1 MMPYVAHR
9 PRCSMT
15 SLPIPRIFIS
25 SATFA
30 TPRATRRFHVGL
42 AIAVL
47 ATVFSGF
54 SFSIHSR
61 LANGPLPLAAVVH
74 GILFFSWVLLFA
86 IQIGLVAAGR
96 VRVHRTLGVGAAVLA
111 LVLVLSAPPLA
122 IDAARRGVLPGNSLE
137 FLLVMFVDLL
147 LFGAFVGA
155 AIYFRRRPEVH
166 KRLIVLG
173 MVSLLPPA
181 ISRWPIALRHVAIIP
196 VVLLFF
202 LMATPVF
209 DFLARRR
216 QHPVTVWGG
225 VAIVLSIPIRF
236 AIAHTAAWH
245 AIASWL
251 VR

>member
-1 MMPYVAHR
+1 
-9 PRCSMT
+9 MT
-15 SLPIPRIFIS
+15 SLPIPRIFV
-25 SATFA
+25 SARTFA

-54 SFSIHSR
+54 GFSIHSR
-61 LANGPLPLAAVVH
+61 LATGSIPPSAVVH
-74 GILFFSWVLLFA
+74 GMLFFSWVLLFA

-96 VRVHRTLGVGAAVLA
+96 VRVHRALGVGASALA
-111 LVLVLSAPPLA
+111 LVLVLSAPPLG
-122 IDAARRGVLPGNSLE
+122 IDAARRRVLPGDSLE

-155 AIYFRRRPEVH
+155 AIYFRHRPELH
-166 KRLIVLG
+166 KRLMVLG

-181 ISRWPIALRHVAIIP
+181 ISRWPIAARHVAIIP

-202 LMATPVF
+202 LFATPMF

-225 VAIVLSIPIRF
+225 VSLVLSMPIRF

-245 AIASWL
+245 ATASWL
-251 VR
+251 TR